1 MSARRDPVEAHALS
15 RAERFAAWDGITPQQ
30 LSAGGG
36 MKWSL
41 FPGTLGAWVAESDLG
56 TAPAVTAALH
66 EAVERGDLGYLP
78 RGVSRELS
86 RATAGWLVEE
96 TGWDPTPERVHPI
109 ADVIQ
114 GLDYAIT
121 HYTRPGSAVVV
132 PTPAYMP
139 FLTFP
144 ASLGREVVEVPH
156 AVDAGRHT
164 LDLDAI
170 DAALAAGAGL
180 VLLCN
185 PLNPGG
191 RVFERAEL
199 EALAAVVERHGAR
212 VFSDEIHAP
221 IVFGGRRHVPY
232 ASVSDVT
239 AHHTVTAISASK
251 AWNLPGVKCAQFITS
266 NDADEEVWQS
276 LGPMASHG
284 ASTLGVIANTA
295 AYDHGRE
302 WLADVVD
309 YIDGNLALLG
319 ELLAD
324 RLPEVGYRRPE
335 GTYIAW
341 LDASALGLGE
351 HPATVIRE
359 RGGVSLTEGTAS
371 GRAGAGHVR
380 MILATPRPLV
390 EQLVDGIARA
400 AGR

>member
-1 MSARRDPVEAHALS
+1 MSGDPTEGTDSAETRARRFAEWNSVTAEQL
-15 RAERFAAWDGITPQQ
+15 RAA
-30 LSAGGG
+30 GG

-56 TAPAVTAALH
+56 TAPEVTAALH
-66 EAVERGDLGYLP
+66 RAVDHGDLGYLP
-78 RGVSRELS
+78 SGLSADLS
-86 RATAGWLVEE
+86 RAAAEWLRAE

-114 GLDYAIT
+114 GLEFAIR

-139 FLTFP
+139 FLSFP
-144 ASLGREVVEVPH
+144 QTMGREIVEVPV

-164 LDLDAI
+164 LDLEGI
-170 DAALAAGAGL
+170 DAALRSGAGL

-191 RVFERAEL
+191 RVFDRAEL
-199 EALAAVVERHGAR
+199 EALAQVVERHDAR

-221 IVFGGRRHVPY
+221 IVFGDYRHVPY
-232 ASVSDVT
+232 ASISATT
-239 AHHTVTAISASK
+239 ANHTVTAISASK

-266 NDADEEVWQS
+266 NEADEAVWQG
-276 LGPMASHG
+276 LGPLASHG

-295 AYDHGRE
+295 AYRE
-302 WLADVVD
+302 GTGWLSDFVNYVE
-309 YIDGNLALLG
+309 GNLALLG

-324 RLPEVGYRRPE
+324 RLPEVGYRQPE

-341 LDASALGLGE
+341 LDVSELGLGDE
-351 HPATVIRE
+351 PAAVIRE
-359 RGGVSLTEGTAS
+359 RGGVSLTEGTSSGAS
-371 GRAGAGHVR
+371 GAGHVR

-390 EQLVDGIARA
+390 EQLVNGIARA

>member
-1 MSARRDPVEAHALS
+1 MSGAPSTDGPSFPDRAARH
-15 RAERFAAWDGITPQQ
+15 AAWDAITPQQ
-30 LSAGGG
+30 LSDRGG

-78 RGVSRELS
+78 RGVSSELS
-86 RATAGWLVEE
+86 RATAQWVRDT

-114 GLDYAIT
+114 GLEYAIT
-121 HYTRPGSAVVV
+121 HYTRPGSAVIV

-139 FLTFP
+139 FLSFP
-144 ASLGREVVEVPH
+144 QTLGREIVEVPH

-170 DAALAAGAGL
+170 DAALQAGAGL

-199 EALAAVVERHGAR
+199 ESLAAVVERHGVR

-221 IVFGGRRHVPY
+221 LVFGDHRHVPY
-232 ASVSDVT
+232 ASVNEVT
-239 AHHTVTAISASK
+239 AHHTVTATSASK

-266 NDADEEVWQS
+266 NDADEAIWEG
-276 LGPMASHG
+276 LGPLGSHG

-295 AYDHGRE
+295 AFDHGRA
-302 WLADVVD
+302 WLADLVD

-319 ELLAD
+319 DLLAE

-341 LDASALGLGE
+341 LDVSALELG
-351 HPATVIRE
+351 HSPAEVIRE
-359 RGGVSLTEGTAS
+359 RAGVSLTEGTRS

>member
-1 MSARRDPVEAHALS
+1 VSTRHDPGGAHDRS
-15 RAERFAAWDGITPQQ
+15 RAERFAAWDAITPEQ
-30 LSAGGG
+30 LSARGG

-41 FPGTLGAWVAESDLG
+41 LPGTLGAWVAESDLG

-66 EAVERGDLGYLP
+66 GAVERGDLGYLP
-78 RGVSRELS
+78 RGVSRDLS
-86 RATAGWLVEE
+86 RATAAWMAEE

-114 GLDYAIT
+114 GLEYAIR

-144 ASLGREVVEVPH
+144 STLGREVVEVPH
-156 AVDAGRHT
+156 AVEAGRHT
-164 LDLDAI
+164 LDLEAI

-232 ASVSDVT
+232 ASVSAAT
-239 AHHTVTAISASK
+239 ARHTVTAISASK

-266 NDADEEVWQS
+266 NDADEAVWEG
-276 LGPMASHG
+276 LGPLGSHG

-295 AYDHGRE
+295 AFDEGRP
-302 WLADVVD
+302 WLADLVD

-319 ELLAD
+319 NLLD
-324 RLPEVGYRRPE
+324 ERLPEVGYRRPE

-341 LDASALGLGE
+341 LDVSALGLGE
-351 HPATVIRE
+351 HPAAVIRE

-371 GRAGAGHVR
+371 GRAGDGHVR

-390 EQLVDGIARA
+390 EQLVDGIVRA

>member
-1 MSARRDPVEAHALS
+1 MSAPYDLSAAHAES
-15 RAERFAAWDGITPQQ
+15 RAERFAAWDAITPEQ
-30 LSAGGG
+30 LSARGG

-66 EAVERGDLGYLP
+66 EAVDRGDLGYLP
-78 RGVSRELS
+78 RGVSSELS
-86 RATAGWLVEE
+86 RATAGWLAEE

-114 GLDYAIT
+114 GLEYAIR

-144 ASLGREVVEVPH
+144 ATLGREVVEVPH

-170 DAALAAGAGL
+170 DAALGAGAGL

-199 EALAAVVERHGAR
+199 EALSAVVERHGAR
-212 VFSDEIHAP
+212 VFADEIHAP
-221 IVFGGRRHVPY
+221 IVFGERRHVPY
-232 ASVSDVT
+232 ASVNQVT

-266 NDADEEVWQS
+266 SDADEAVWES
-276 LGPMASHG
+276 LGPLGSHG

-295 AYDHGRE
+295 AYDHGRA

-341 LDASALGLGE
+341 LDVSGLGLGE
-351 HPATVIRE
+351 HPAATIRE
-359 RGGVSLTEGTAS
+359 RAAVSLTEGTAS

-390 EQLVDGIARA
+390 EQLVAGIARA

>member
-1 MSARRDPVEAHALS
+1 VTGSHDTPLDPALDRAARH
-15 RAERFAAWDGITPQQ
+15 AAWDAVTAEH
-30 LSAGGG
+30 LHARGG

-56 TAPAVTAALH
+56 TAPAVTSALH
-66 EAVERGDLGYLP
+66 AAVDHGDVGYLP
-78 RGVSRELS
+78 RGLSSELS
-86 RATAGWLVEE
+86 RATAGWMRDT

-114 GLDYAIT
+114 GLEYAIR

-139 FLTFP
+139 FLFVPT
-144 ASLGREVVEVPH
+144 SLGRDVIEVPH

-170 DAALAAGAGL
+170 EAALAAGAGL

-191 RVFERAEL
+191 RVFDRAEL
-199 EALAAVVERHGAR
+199 EALAEVVDRHGAR

-221 IVFGGRRHVPY
+221 LVFGAHRHLPY
-232 ASVSDVT
+232 ASINDR
-239 AHHTVTAISASK
+239 AAGHTVTAISASK

-266 NDADEEVWQS
+266 NDADEAIWEG
-276 LGPMASHG
+276 LGPLGSHG

-302 WLADVVD
+302 WLTDFVD
-309 YIDGNLALLG
+309 YVDGNLNLLG
-319 ELLAD
+319 ELLGQH
-324 RLPEVGYRRPE
+324 LPEVGYRRPE

-341 LDASALGLGE
+341 LDVAALGLGE

-380 MILATPRPLV
+380 MIVATPRPIVERLV
-390 EQLVDGIARA
+390 AGIAQA

>member
-1 MSARRDPVEAHALS
+1 V
-15 RAERFAAWDGITPQQ
+15 
-30 LSAGGG
+30 
-36 MKWSL
+36 KWSH

-56 TAPAVTAALH
+56 TAPEVTTALRRAVDH
-66 EAVERGDLGYLP
+66 GDLGYLSS
-78 RGVSRELS
+78 GLSRELS
-86 RATAGWLVEE
+86 VATAEWMHAE

-114 GLDYAIT
+114 ALEFAIR

-144 ASLGREVVEVPH
+144 QTMGREIVEVPV

-164 LDLDAI
+164 LDLDGI
-170 DAALAAGAGL
+170 ERALRAGAGL

-199 EALAAVVERHGAR
+199 DALAEVVERHGAR

-221 IVFGGRRHVPY
+221 IVFGAHRHVPY
-232 ASVSDVT
+232 ASISETT
-239 AHHTVTAISASK
+239 ANHTVTAISASK
-251 AWNLPGVKCAQFITS
+251 AWNLPGTKCAQFITS
-266 NDADEEVWQS
+266 SDADEATWKA
-276 LGPMASHG
+276 LGPVASHG

-295 AYDHGRE
+295 AYRDGTA
-302 WLADVVD
+302 WLADFVD
-309 YIDGNLALLG
+309 YVDGNLALLG
-319 ELLAD
+319 ELLAE

-335 GTYIAW
+335 GTYITW
-341 LDASALGLGE
+341 LDVSALGLGE
-351 HPATVIRE
+351 LPAAVLRE
-359 RGGVSLTEGTAS
+359 RGGIALTEGTAS
-371 GRAGAGHVR
+371 GAAGAGHVR

-390 EQLVDGIARA
+390 EQLVDGMVKG